1 MVFRTRRKR
10 TDGAGFTLLEIL
22 LTVALLIA
30 LLGAIVY
37 NFQSAQHGADLDE
50 GARQIEALIRFAGAQ
65 AANSGK
71 AVQLRFGEDATLAT
85 GTNST
90 ASASADSSVK
100 STLSSTNAVNDFA
113 SIDDM
118 EDWGAKLRVVYE
130 ADPVLQPGVFVDLP
144 EAKPFLDAI
153 AERVRIDKV
162 QRPETAATL
171 SQGTNDLAAAMET
184 MPLASVTFYPDG
196 SSDTVDIA
204 LVSKERED
212 YREMIVHVDGVTG
225 QIRKELKSGDDLV
238 PVEWMDD
245 ENSPQRQQA
254 QTATDASVDNST
266 PTPPQI
272 QATSDTS
279 TANTQTTAGTMP
291 EDPAFEQLDKAKT
304 ENTKTNAFD
313 DLP

>member
-22 LTVALLIA
+22 LTVGLLIA

-37 NFQSAQHGADLDE
+37 NFQSAQRGADLDE

-71 AVQLRFGEDATLAT
+71 AVQLRFGDDATLSS

-90 ASASADSSVK
+90 ANASTDASMNSSLK
-100 STLSSTNAVNDFA
+100 STNAVNDFA
-113 SIDDM
+113 SMDDM
-118 EDWGAKLRVVYE
+118 EDWGAKLHVVYE

-162 QRPETAATL
+162 QRPDTAATL
-171 SQGTNDLAAAMET
+171 SQGTNDLAAAQET
-184 MPLASVTFYPDG
+184 MPVASVTFYPDG

-254 QTATDASVDNST
+254 QTTTDTATDNST
-266 PTPPQI
+266 QTTQ
-272 QATSDTS
+272 TSSDTGA
-279 TANTQTTAGTMP
+279 ANTQTTAATMP
-291 EDPAFEQLDKAKT
+291 EDPAFEQLDKPKT